1 VIIMRANKYAGRCAE
16 CDSAVEIEAG
26 QLIGFPGRWR
36 TICLACSPTP
46 PPRGDHAG
54 WHQVALASLDFE
66 TTGVDPL
73 TDRVLSYA
81 LLDDRG
87 HDFSGLINPGIP
99 IPAASA
105 EVHGLTE
112 EGLAGAP
119 APVDALAE
127 VIAWVQDLIERGV
140 GLVVFNAAYDLTMLR
155 AEADRWG
162 LTQPD
167 WERLLVVDPYV
178 IDWGIERGGL
188 GPRRL
193 TDVAAYYRVPLD
205 NAHDATA
212 DARAAREIAYE
223 IGRRHPTVAAGD
235 LESLMLRQIVWFA
248 GRAEDW
254 NHYARRVGR
263 PLDDPAGWPL
273 TQPVIGKA
281 QIA

>member
-1 VIIMRANKYAGRCAE
+1 MRANKYAGTCAE
-16 CDSAVEIEAG
+16 CETAVGAAAG
-26 QLIGFPGRWR
+26 QLIGLPGSWR
-36 TICLACSPTP
+36 TICVTCSPSP
-46 PPRGDHAG
+46 PPRGDHDG
-54 WHQVALASLDFE
+54 WHRTALASMDFE
-66 TTGVDPL
+66 TTGIDPL

-87 HDFSGLINPGIP
+87 HDFSGLVDPGVP

-105 EVHGLTE
+105 EVHGLTAE
-112 EGLAGAP
+112 ALAGAP

-155 AEADRWG
+155 AEATRWA
-162 LTQPD
+162 LAQPD
-167 WERLLVVDPYV
+167 WDRLLVVDPYV

-193 TDVAAYYRVPLD
+193 TDVAAYYGVPLD
-205 NAHDATA
+205 NAHDAAA

-223 IGRRHPTVAAGD
+223 IGRRHQTVAAGD
-235 LESLMLRQIVWFA
+235 LENLMRHQGVWYA

-263 PLDDPAGWPL
+263 SLDDPAGWPL
-273 TQPVIGKA
+273 LRLDGAIS